1 MYYPYFRGRQNE
13 LLCLRELL
21 ESNKLSKNIIPV
33 IEPVHF
39 NSTLFIT
46 LEKFKNFN
54 RDIILI
60 RNPEVGRFD
69 DEYRKMKKDI
79 EEKDVAKK
87 KKLQENMERYKE
99 ILNNQ
104 TVIPAYIVNATI
116 VNKVRSKEIDPKKY
130 VFINRVKGNCD
141 YYAEMSETLEARMTF
156 IPKDEDFKDDVS
168 GETVMLEDVYNK
180 ARRNVDY
187 LEKPD
192 DFFSKNHLTFSKRG
206 YQGFSDY
213 SVVGDEYEENGFAP
227 LAIAIHIV
235 YFDEKKVLRVH
246 HFVSDSNGDVSD
258 IPRKFEEAME
268 KLMSWDK
275 LNNIKITTGL
285 NNLISCYQNGKFP
298 GLGVIKKYSLMHH
311 LELIGDFLG
320 DK

>member
-79 EEKDVAKK
+79 EENDVAKK

-130 VFINRVKGNCD
+130 VFIGLKV
-141 YYAEMSETLEARMTF
+141 
-156 IPKDEDFKDDVS
+156 
-168 GETVMLEDVYNK
+168 
-180 ARRNVDY
+180 
-187 LEKPD
+187 
-192 DFFSKNHLTFSKRG
+192 
-206 YQGFSDY
+206 
-213 SVVGDEYEENGFAP
+213 
-227 LAIAIHIV
+227 IV
-235 YFDEKKVLRVH
+235 IIMQK
-246 HFVSDSNGDVSD
+246 
-258 IPRKFEEAME
+258 
-268 KLMSWDK
+268 
-275 LNNIKITTGL
+275 
-285 NNLISCYQNGKFP
+285 
-298 GLGVIKKYSLMHH
+298 
-311 LELIGDFLG
+311 
-320 DK
+320 